1 MNQRTTESALRQREM
16 AGAAELLPAVHE
28 EEPAPVG
35 TLFLMILFLAAI
47 VGLWGTIYWM
57 LLTR

>member
-1 MNQRTTESALRQREM
+1 MNQRVTEPTLRREKDGV
-16 AGAAELLPAVHE
+16 ADPLPASHE

-47 VGLWGTIYWM
+47 VGLWGTVYWM
-57 LLTR
+57 LLSR